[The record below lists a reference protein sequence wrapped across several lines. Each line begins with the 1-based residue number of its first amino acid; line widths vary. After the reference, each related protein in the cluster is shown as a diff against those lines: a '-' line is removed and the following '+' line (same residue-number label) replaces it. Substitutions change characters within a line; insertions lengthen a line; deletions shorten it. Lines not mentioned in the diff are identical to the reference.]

1 MPVDPRLQVMLGQAA
16 ARAAAAGPGPLPP
29 EVLRAG
35 YRAAI
40 LAALGA
46 DYAPVPLAE
55 VRDTHAA
62 GVPVRIYR
70 PAAGERLLPA
80 VAFAHAGGW
89 VLGDLET
96 HDEVC
101 RYLSTALPAVVV
113 AVDYRLPP
121 EHVYPAAIE
130 DYWAVVCWLAGHAA
144 ELGADPERLVVAGD
158 SAGGN
163 MALAAALRARDAG
176 GPRIRAQ
183 AAAYPATDMTLGY
196 GSAPGRSYE
205 KYAEGYG
212 LTAATM
218 SWFAE
223 TYLPDPADRAAPDVS
238 PLLAA
243 DLSGLPRAVVA
254 TAEYDPLSSRAP
266 ATPSACARPG
276 SRSSTWTARAWCTA
290 FSTIPGS
297 RGPAR
302 PRGRP
307 SPTQS
312 APPSRKARQ
321 AHRRE
326 DSMSDD
332 SIEHFNVLVVGAGIS
347 GIGVAYHLSH
357 RLAGR
362 RFAVLESGETFGGTW
377 TVNRYPGVRS
387 DSDMYTFGYSFKPWV
402 KDELA
407 TAEQIRAYLR
417 EVIDENNLD
426 RYIRYRQ
433 RVTRLASPP
442 TRAGGRSRSPGWTP
456 VSGSA
461 TAPTSS
467 GCARGTTART
477 RATHRGGR
485 GWSSSAGRSS
495 TR

>member
-1 MPVDPRLQVMLGQAA
+1 MPVDPQLQVMLDEAA
-16 ARAAAAGPGPLPP
+16 ARAAAVGLAAGPGPLPLP
-29 EVLRAG
+29 PAVLRAG

-55 VRDTHAA
+55 VRDTQAA

-70 PAAGERLLPA
+70 PAAGERLPA

-113 AVDYRLPP
+113 AVDYRLAP

-218 SWFAE
+218 NWFAE

-243 DLSGLPRAVVA
+243 DLSGLPPAVVA
-254 TAEYDPLSSRAP
+254 TAEFDPLSSEGARYAERLRAAGVP
-266 ATPSACARPG
+266 VTYLDGKGLVHGFLYYPRVARACA
-276 SRSSTWTARAWCTA
+276 TAREA
-290 FSTIPGS
+290 FADAIRSAVAQGAPG
-297 RGPAR
+297 AQK
-302 PRGRP
+302 GR
-307 SPTQS
+307 Q
-312 APPSRKARQ
+312 
-321 AHRRE
+321 H
-326 DSMSDD
+326 
-332 SIEHFNVLVVGAGIS
+332 VG
-347 GIGVAYHLSH
+347 
-357 RLAGR
+357 
-362 RFAVLESGETFGGTW
+362 
-377 TVNRYPGVRS
+377 
-387 DSDMYTFGYSFKPWV
+387 
-402 KDELA
+402 
-407 TAEQIRAYLR
+407 
-417 EVIDENNLD
+417 
-426 RYIRYRQ
+426 
-433 RVTRLASPP
+433 
-442 TRAGGRSRSPGWTP
+442 
-456 VSGSA
+456 
-461 TAPTSS
+461 
-467 GCARGTTART
+467 
-477 RATHRGGR
+477 
-485 GWSSSAGRSS
+485 
-495 TR
+495 